1 MQKFVKKNIEVQA
14 VQYDGMPESV
24 EELTA
29 LGLQYRLREDSSI
42 SIITS
47 HGEVVGEIGDYI
59 LMSEVTGDFEIC
71 NQDKFQKL
79 YSADCQNTVNEQVSV
94 ISDSETTSTEK
105 TIEVPESSETDTSEE
120 DKQKCINNLPKSV
133 FGYTLMQLIICT
145 FQLLMI
151 VILPFVMNSTIQKN
165 IKITVESIYQEEIQ
179 KESDLLLEKTQSEAE
194 LLIEQAKK
202 NAVLEA
208 DEAFRKEME
217 RLTNERVKK

>member
-1 MQKFVKKNIEVQA
+1 MKKFIKKNIEVQA

-47 HGEVVGEIGDYI
+47 HGEVIGEIGDYI

-79 YSADCQNTVNEQVSV
+79 YSIQEEPVETT
-94 ISDSETTSTEK
+94 DSEEKNETENNDSK
-105 TIEVPESSETDTSEE
+105 IKFSDYTDKDTAAHNKEMWE
-120 DKQKCINNLPKSV
+120 RWNRERLQKCIAIIVAVFIFIAMSAMLPYFYDS
-133 FGYTLMQLIICT
+133 
-145 FQLLMI
+145 I
-151 VILPFVMNSTIQKN
+151 VKKTIKT
-165 IKITVESIYQEEIQ
+165 TVEYICREEIER
-179 KESDLLLEKTQSEAE
+179 ESKLLLEKTKLEANQI
-194 LLIEQAKK
+194 IEQAKEDAK
-202 NAVLEA
+202 KEA
-208 DEAFRKEME
+208 DEAFRRELE